1 MHHGSAYVALS
12 TQSVAV
18 AVSSSLTGDRWDS
31 CSDGVPLLLG
41 VAAGR
46 RQSRRCHACVSAMR
60 LQPDRLH

>member
-18 AVSSSLTGDRWDS
+18 AVSSSLTGHRWDS
-31 CSDGVPLLLG
+31 CSDGVALLLG

-46 RQSRRCHACVSAMR
+46 CQSRRRHACVSAMR
-60 LQPDRLH
+60 LQPESMI